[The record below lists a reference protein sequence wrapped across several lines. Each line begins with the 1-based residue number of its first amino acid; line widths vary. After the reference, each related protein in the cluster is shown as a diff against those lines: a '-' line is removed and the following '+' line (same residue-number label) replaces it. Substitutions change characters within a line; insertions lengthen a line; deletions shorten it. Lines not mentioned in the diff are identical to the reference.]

1 MAMNHKFCIKCGNV
15 INNDA
20 QFCPICGQAQGNN
33 MSNAQQSTM
42 VNQQPYNNAGYA
54 GVNVPAQKKVFFSE
68 SVCTFFTKMFS
79 VEGTASRAEFWY
91 GALMY
96 LILSVSIVVYT
107 ILSTIKI
114 MTRLEF
120 YNGAPYI
127 ILFYDIFMGLLVA
140 LSVIA
145 LISAGARRLHDT
157 GKSAHYLWMYL
168 IPLVGYIITI
178 VFLCGPSQPVNNPY
192 KEAKLTS
199 GQRGGMIT
207 FYVLYAL
214 IAITAQ
220 VLLNINIL
228 ISMEL

>member
-1 MAMNHKFCIKCGNV
+1 MTMNHKFCIKCGNV

-91 GALMY
+91 GALIY
-96 LILSVSIVVYT
+96 LILSVSIVVYS
-107 ILSTIKI
+107 IFASVKM
-114 MTRLEF
+114 MTRM
-120 YNGAPYI
+120 YDYKNGAYI
-127 ILFYDIFMGLLVA
+127 VLFFDIFMGLLVA

-157 GKSAHYLWMYL
+157 GKSAHYLWIYL

-199 GQRGGMIT
+199 GKRGGMIT
-207 FYVLYAL
+207 FYVLY
-214 IAITAQ
+214 
-220 VLLNINIL
+220 IL
-228 ISMEL
+228 ISLAVQTFWYIAILAALRF